1 MNLKDFELNFAKVK
15 KTHPDFHFVLNKGT
29 DEPTIAS
36 FSNDLGVEIP
46 ENVSEFFQHFNGLTT
61 QNPDLEILRIERWE
75 MIDNGKLKFA
85 TINGINICF
94 DCSRTNQAGQ
104 WTILNA
110 ETNYELTLTMS
121 SFWSNKI
128 WHWIRTGKE
137 IWKDEFWLP
146 KN

>member
-1 MNLKDFELNFAKVK
+1 MNLKDLEANFIKVQ
-15 KTHPDFHFVLNKGT
+15 KTNPDFQFTLNKGT
-29 DEPTIAS
+29 DQRTIDRVS
-36 FSNDLGVEIP
+36 KQIGVEIP
-46 ENVSEFFQHFNGLTT
+46 ENVRQFFTHFNGLTT
-61 QNPDLEILRIERWE
+61 KKPDLEIYSIEHWE
-75 MIDNGKLKFA
+75 MITDGKLKFA

-137 IWKDEFWLP
+137 IWKDEFWLT
-146 KN
+146 